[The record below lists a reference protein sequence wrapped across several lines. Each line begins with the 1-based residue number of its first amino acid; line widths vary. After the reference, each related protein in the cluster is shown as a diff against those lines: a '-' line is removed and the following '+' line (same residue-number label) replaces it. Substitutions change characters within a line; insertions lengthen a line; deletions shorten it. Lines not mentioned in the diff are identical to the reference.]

1 MIRRAKFQ
9 DLNPCVKLFKESVS
23 KLCVK
28 EYTKDQI
35 KAWIKIDKKKWE
47 EKFIKDFIYIYEK
60 QGEIASFISLKEDEK
75 MLDLLFTYPKFTRLG
90 LAKELLDFV
99 LKKYSYKELYVFTS
113 LSAKPFFLKN
123 GFEVIRENEVSKE
136 GQILKNF
143 LMRKGNL

>member
-143 LMRKGNL
+143 LMRKG

>member
-1 MIRRAKFQ
+1 
-9 DLNPCVKLFKESVS
+9 
-23 KLCVK
+23 
-28 EYTKDQI
+28 
-35 KAWIKIDKKKWE
+35 WIKIDKKKWE

-75 MLDLLFTYPKFTRLG
+75 MLDLLFTHPKFTRLG

-99 LKKYSYKELYVFTS
+99 LKKYSYKELYVFAS
-113 LSAKPFFLKN
+113 LSAKPFFLRN

-143 LMRKGNL
+143 LMKKGNL

>member
-123 GFEVIRENEVSKE
+123 GF
-136 GQILKNF
+136 
-143 LMRKGNL
+143 